1 MAKHILNLG
10 IDNRL
15 KSNDETLVNDIANLS
30 INGKKKCF
38 YSFATKYCSHHN
50 PINFPIY
57 DSYVDKILNYYK
69 RKDHFYDFKR
79 EDLTMKKKILI
90 VFLIIIVIALVG
102 VGYFVFTDMM
112 QEDKLK
118 TELSELND
126 LVNAE
131 NIDMDVINERL
142 DRRITTGD
150 YEKVEDAYK
159 SYLRDNFDNS
169 IQIANILN
177 DEKITTLLTV
187 ENYQQDGKD
196 FTNSKEY
203 ITNTRETLEDC
214 KNKYTEFFSEDKAMS
229 YINSKGLDS
238 YYTDLYRNELM
249 GDMDLASQDTTV
261 QDSIDEVISILNTS
275 EEVLNLLSENQDAWE
290 IEGENIVFN
299 SDSLSNQYDSLINS
313 L

>member
-1 MAKHILNLG
+1 
-10 IDNRL
+10 
-15 KSNDETLVNDIANLS
+15 
-30 INGKKKCF
+30 
-38 YSFATKYCSHHN
+38 
-50 PINFPIY
+50 
-57 DSYVDKILNYYK
+57 
-69 RKDHFYDFKR
+69 
-79 EDLTMKKKILI
+79 MKKKILI
-90 VFLIIIVIALVG
+90 VLLIIIVIALVG

-131 NIDMDVINERL
+131 NIDMDAINEKL

-187 ENYQQDGKD
+187 ENYQEDGKD

-203 ITNTRETLEDC
+203 INNTRTTLEDC
-214 KNKYTEFFSEDKAMS
+214 KTKFTEFLTEEKAMS
-229 YINSKGLDS
+229 YINDKGLDS
-238 YYTDLYRNELM
+238 YYTDLYKNEFI
-249 GDMDLASQDTTV
+249 GDMSSASQDTIV
-261 QDSIDEVISILNTS
+261 QDSIDEVIGILNTS
-275 EEVLNLLSENQDAWE
+275 EEVLNLLSENQDSWE
-290 IEGENIVFN
+290 IDGENISFN
-299 SDSLSNQYDSLINS
+299 SESLSNQYDELINS

>member
-1 MAKHILNLG
+1 
-10 IDNRL
+10 
-15 KSNDETLVNDIANLS
+15 
-30 INGKKKCF
+30 
-38 YSFATKYCSHHN
+38 
-50 PINFPIY
+50 
-57 DSYVDKILNYYK
+57 
-69 RKDHFYDFKR
+69 
-79 EDLTMKKKILI
+79 MKKKILI
-90 VFLIIIVIALVG
+90 VLLIIIVIALVG

-131 NIDMDVINERL
+131 NIDMDAINEKL

-187 ENYQQDGKD
+187 ENYESDGKD
-196 FTNSKEY
+196 FTESKEY
-203 ITNTRETLEDC
+203 ITNTRETLEEC
-214 KNKYTEFFSEDKAMS
+214 KAKYTEFLTEEKAMS
-229 YINSKGLDS
+229 YINDKGLDS
-238 YYTDLYRNELM
+238 YYTDLYKNEFI
-249 GDMDLASQDTTV
+249 GDMSTAAQDTTV
-261 QDSIDEVISILNTS
+261 QTSIDEVITILNTS
-275 EEVLNLLSENQDAWE
+275 EEVLNLLSENQDSWE
-290 IEGENIVFN
+290 IDGENISFN
-299 SDSLSNQYDSLINS
+299 SESLSNQYDELINS

>member
-1 MAKHILNLG
+1 
-10 IDNRL
+10 
-15 KSNDETLVNDIANLS
+15 
-30 INGKKKCF
+30 
-38 YSFATKYCSHHN
+38 
-50 PINFPIY
+50 
-57 DSYVDKILNYYK
+57 
-69 RKDHFYDFKR
+69 
-79 EDLTMKKKILI
+79 MKKKILI
-90 VFLIIIVIALVG
+90 VLLIIIVIALVG
-102 VGYFVFTDMM
+102 VGYFVFSDMQ

-131 NIDMDVINERL
+131 NIDMDAVNEKL
-142 DRRITTGD
+142 DKRITTGD

-203 ITNTRETLEDC
+203 ITTTRATLEEC
-214 KNKYTEFFSEDKAMS
+214 KNKYTEFLTEQKAMS
-229 YINSKGLDS
+229 YINDKELDS
-238 YYTDLYRNELM
+238 YYTDLYKNEFI
-249 GDMDLASQDTTV
+249 GDMSSASQDTTV
-261 QDSIDEVISILNTS
+261 QDSIDEVIGILNTS
-275 EEVLNLLSENQDAWE
+275 EEVLNLLSENQDSWE
-290 IEGENIVFN
+290 IDGENISFN
-299 SDSLSNQYDSLINS
+299 SESLSNQYDELINS

>member
-1 MAKHILNLG
+1 
-10 IDNRL
+10 
-15 KSNDETLVNDIANLS
+15 
-30 INGKKKCF
+30 
-38 YSFATKYCSHHN
+38 
-50 PINFPIY
+50 
-57 DSYVDKILNYYK
+57 
-69 RKDHFYDFKR
+69 
-79 EDLTMKKKILI
+79 MKKKILI
-90 VFLIIIVIALVG
+90 VLLIIIVIALVG

-131 NIDMDVINERL
+131 NIDMDAINEKL

-187 ENYQQDGKD
+187 ENYESDGKD
-196 FTNSKEY
+196 FTESKEY
-203 ITNTRETLEDC
+203 ITNTRETLEEC
-214 KNKYTEFFSEDKAMS
+214 KAKYTEFLTEEKAMS
-229 YINSKGLDS
+229 YINDKGLDS
-238 YYTDLYRNELM
+238 YYTDLYKNEFI
-249 GDMDLASQDTTV
+249 GDMSSASQDTTV
-261 QDSIDEVISILNTS
+261 QDSIDEVIGILNTS
-275 EEVLNLLSENQDAWE
+275 EEVLNLLSENQNNWE
-290 IEGENIVFN
+290 IDEENISFN
-299 SDSLSNQYDSLINS
+299 NESLSNQYDELVNS